1 MCYEKLALVLEPRK
15 SHFYFSSYVPP
26 GKGDAVFYGTW
37 TVNLGSTFLLL
48 AGSIV
53 LRSQT
58 LTESTDKLCWYV
70 VVA

>member
-26 GKGDAVFYGTW
+26 GKGDAVIILW
-37 TVNLGSTFLLL
+37 DLETVNLGSTFLLL

-53 LRSQT
+53 LRS
-58 LTESTDKLCWYV
+58 
-70 VVA
+70 